1 MRSTCFIHRISCVR
15 LVFFWRTCS
24 VDVWVR
30 CFCPSRFPF
39 VHVRP
44 SSSPFP
50 GCPAMYL
57 PAACAALVTRSN
69 AFIFPRVWIRA
80 RCVDASSWKCDGRRS
95 RRSRTTFRRLGSRLQ
110 TPRRRRN
117 STVVEKCKNKAT
129 KKWCRSSGAGDE
141 RKERAP
147 QPSTCETLANGVV
160 HDEDQRD
167 DGTMGM
173 EENQSG
179 NQERKEMGT
188 RP

>member
-95 RRSRTTFRRLGSRLQ
+95 RRSRTTFRRLGFAAA
-110 TPRRRRN
+110 N
-117 STVVEKCKNKAT
+117 AT
-129 KKWCRSSGAGDE
+129 KEKKLHGRRKVQKQSHEKVVSFVWCWR
-141 RKERAP
+141 RKEGE
-147 QPSTCETLANGVV
+147 STTAIHVRDTG
-160 HDEDQRD
+160 QRC
-167 DGTMGM
+167 GA
-173 EENQSG
+173 
-179 NQERKEMGT
+179 R
-188 RP
+188 